1 VNRHRLLLV
10 LVALVAPACTPPS
23 ARSSEPPV
31 TAPSEPTVP
40 RSDAST
46 AEAPGPVKAAVR
58 YVASMDSLVAHSAIG
73 RQEILDRLV
82 TAESL
87 AEHADALESAF
98 VDMAATLDVPVERL
112 TWVEAP
118 LTASLVTTTGSS
130 ASVDVWTVSI
140 LGAPHAGSPQQVWR
154 TVRVDLEHTDQGWL
168 VAAANADAGPTPAA
182 NELAL
187 QASWAEFE
195 TVASWPPVVAGVD
208 L

>member
-1 VNRHRLLLV
+1 MLLV

-31 TAPSEPTVP
+31 TATSEPTVP
-40 RSDAST
+40 RPDASL
-46 AEAPGPVKAAVR
+46 AASDPVEAALR
-58 YVASMDSLVAHSAIG
+58 YVASMDSLGAHSAIG
-73 RQEILDRLV
+73 RREILDRLV

-87 AEHADALESAF
+87 AEQVDALESAF
-98 VDMAATLDVPVERL
+98 ADMAATLDVPVERL

-118 LTASLVTTTGSS
+118 LTASLVNTTGSS

-140 LGAPHAGSPQQVWR
+140 LGAPDAGSPQQVWR

-168 VAAANADAGPTPAA
+168 VAAATADAGPTPAA

-187 QASWAEFE
+187 QASWTEFE